1 MPNNKFEIIIIKII
15 KLKMDDIKQIVELQ
29 NIDLL
34 KRIANDKF
42 TNDED
47 KQAFINKYN
56 KTNYRNFK
64 IRNNTNILNEYI
76 KISNC
81 VLKNK

>member
-1 MPNNKFEIIIIKII
+1 
-15 KLKMDDIKQIVELQ
+15 MDDIKEIVKLQ

-34 KRIANDKF
+34 QKIADDKF

-64 IRNNTNILNEYI
+64 IKSDPNILDGYL

-81 VLKNK
+81 VLKTK